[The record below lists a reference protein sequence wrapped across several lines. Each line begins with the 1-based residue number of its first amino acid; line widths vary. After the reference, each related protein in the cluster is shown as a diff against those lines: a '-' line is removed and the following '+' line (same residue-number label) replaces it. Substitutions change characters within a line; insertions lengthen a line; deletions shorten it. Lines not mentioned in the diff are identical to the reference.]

1 MEPTTMGIENS
12 NDIILFISELAKT
25 FKEAN
30 QDGSID
36 LMDALKSM
44 RLLPTLAAAIKGAD
58 QIKDELMDL
67 NGEEKDLLLV
77 ALKTAIYDLVDAFT

>member
-1 MEPTTMGIENS
+1 MTTGIENTY
-12 NDIILFISELAKT
+12 DIIEFISELAKT

-36 LMDALKSM
+36 LMDALKEIS
-44 RLLPTLAAAIKGAD
+44 LLPSLVAAIKGAD
-58 QIKDELMDL
+58 EIKAELLDL

-77 ALKTAIYDLVDAFT
+77 GIKEAIYQLVEAFT

>member
-1 MEPTTMGIENS
+1 MTMSMGIQNT

-36 LMDALKSM
+36 LMDALKAM
-44 RLLPTLAAAIKGAD
+44 RMLPALAAAIKD
-58 QIKDELMDL
+58 SDEIKDELLDL
-67 NGEEKDLLLV
+67 NGEEKDLLLIG
-77 ALKTAIYDLVDAFT
+77 LKQAIYDLVEAFT